1 MASAIERSSRCHR
14 FRTIERQ
21 IELQHVDA
29 RLTEEPE
36 LAAFGMSG
44 NESPDLILSQPAFA
58 RDPGDLELR
67 RGRRDVRVDAGGGE
81 GGRA

>member
-36 LAAFGMSG
+36 LAAFG
-44 NESPDLILSQPAFA
+44 E
-58 RDPGDLELR
+58 RK
-67 RGRRDVRVDAGGGE
+67 RVA
-81 GGRA
+81 